1 MGTES
6 HMDFCS
12 QLRGTWE
19 RSVFW
24 DLAMVQM
31 MVFSRVKVLTHTR
44 VCVHNLN
51 ISQHHSVQPQ
61 LADHLILNS
70 IESGDTFPAAE
81 LQRTFPEP

>member
-44 VCVHNLN
+44 VC
-51 ISQHHSVQPQ
+51 
-61 LADHLILNS
+61 A
-70 IESGDTFPAAE
+70 
-81 LQRTFPEP
+81 